1 MSTAVSQ
8 LPAPELTGVKK
19 AAILTLLIGEDTASQ
34 VFKYLSEE
42 EIERIARE
50 VATIGKVAADNGTAV
65 LEEFHSMWQAADY
78 LTRGG
83 VEYAQKLL
91 VKTLGHEMARRVLD
105 RVVKS
110 FESTMAFNALE
121 KADPQQLSKFILTEH
136 PQTIALILAHLKPA
150 QASQL
155 LNSLPEDLRVDVV
168 TRMANLDEISPEVIT
183 RISSVIEQRL
193 KSLGGAT
200 HESYGGVRAVA
211 ELLNRLDR
219 GVSQPVLEAIENQSP
234 DLAVSIRNLMFTFDD
249 LVGVEDSALR
259 EIIQRADKKV
269 LTIALKGANED
280 IRGRFFQNMS
290 KRASEMVKE
299 EMEVLGAIRL
309 REVEKAQ
316 HEIVAIARKL
326 EEEGLLTTGAA
337 AGEPYVV

>member
-1 MSTAVSQ
+1 MTTSVTTPAVEY
-8 LPAPELTGVKK
+8 AGARK
-19 AAILTLLIGEDTASQ
+19 AAVLTLLLGEESSTQ
-34 VFKYLSEE
+34 IFKHLNEE

-50 VATIGKVAADNGTAV
+50 VATLGRVPPDAGTRV
-65 LEEFHSMWQAADY
+65 LEEFHTLWQAADY

-91 VKTLGHEMARRVLD
+91 IKTLGPEAARRVLE

-110 FESTMAFNALE
+110 FESTRAFTALE

-155 LNSLPEDLRVDVV
+155 LNSLPEDLRVDVI
-168 TRMANLDEISPEVIT
+168 TRMANLDEISPEVIA

-193 KSLGGAT
+193 QSLGGST

-219 GVSQPVLEAIENQSP
+219 AVSQPVLEAIEGQLP

-249 LVGVEDSALR
+249 LVHVEDSALR

-269 LTIALKGANED
+269 LTVALKGANED
-280 IRGRFFQNMS
+280 IRTRFYTNMS
-290 KRASEMVKE
+290 KRAAEMVKE

-316 HEIVAIARKL
+316 HEVVAIARKL